1 MRLTWQT
8 SQLIGLAVVSM
19 LMTLI
24 SPADAG
30 SVTNRIDGF
39 QVPQIVSDSV
49 TAEFAGLLDRLGVI
63 ATTTGFFEALIAPVC
78 ILVALAGLRA
88 IGARTSKRAT
98 RTRPD
103 NVFKFEP
110 RARSLKRRPSRTNAF
125 RNVSLNAVGVIL
137 IVGFF
142 ALSNTSV

>member
-1 MRLTWQT
+1 MRFPRQT
-8 SQLIGLAVVSM
+8 SQLIRLAVVSM

-49 TAEFAGLLDRLGVI
+49 TAEFAGLLDHLGVI
-63 ATTTGFFEALIAPVC
+63 AASTGFFEALIAPVC

-103 NVFKFEP
+103 NVFKFDFH
-110 RARSLKRRPSRTNAF
+110 RKSTQ
-125 RNVSLNAVGVIL
+125 
-137 IVGFF
+137 
-142 ALSNTSV
+142 NTFCSAAG